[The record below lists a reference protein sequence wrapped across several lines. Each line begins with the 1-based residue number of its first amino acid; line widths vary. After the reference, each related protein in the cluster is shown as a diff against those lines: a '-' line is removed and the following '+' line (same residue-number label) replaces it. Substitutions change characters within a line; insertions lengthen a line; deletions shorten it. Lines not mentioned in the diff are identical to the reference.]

1 MVSSFSA
8 FLVKLNLNSLQ
19 SIFGTFL
26 SRRNFANM
34 KQPELKKTISKLETN
49 HATGKLMMM
58 EVVNRLYDIERDHE
72 IAPEEIAQHISD
84 EDIKD
89 NYLDIS
95 RPKTKRR

>member
-1 MVSSFSA
+1 ME
-8 FLVKLNLNSLQ
+8 
-19 SIFGTFL
+19 
-26 SRRNFANM
+26 
-34 KQPELKKTISKLETN
+34 QPELKEAVNNLEIN

-72 IAPEEIAQHISD
+72 IAPEEIAEHITD

-95 RPKTKRR
+95 RPKIKRR

>member
-1 MVSSFSA
+1 ME
-8 FLVKLNLNSLQ
+8 Q
-19 SIFGTFL
+19 S
-26 SRRNFANM
+26 
-34 KQPELKKTISKLETN
+34 ELKKAISKLETN
-49 HATGKLMMM
+49 RATGKLMMM
-58 EVVNRLYDIERDHE
+58 EVVNRLYDIERDHD

>member
-1 MVSSFSA
+1 
-8 FLVKLNLNSLQ
+8 
-19 SIFGTFL
+19 
-26 SRRNFANM
+26 M
-34 KQPELKKTISKLETN
+34 KQPELKAAVNKLEIN

-58 EVVNRLYDIERDHE
+58 EVVNRLYDIERDYE

-95 RPKTKRR
+95 RPKTKKR

>member
-1 MVSSFSA
+1 ME
-8 FLVKLNLNSLQ
+8 Q
-19 SIFGTFL
+19 S
-26 SRRNFANM
+26 
-34 KQPELKKTISKLETN
+34 ELKKAISKLETN

-58 EVVNRLYDIERDHE
+58 EVVNRLYDIERDHD
-72 IAPEEIAQHISD
+72 IALEEIAQHISD

>member
-1 MVSSFSA
+1 MVSSFST

-19 SIFGTFL
+19 LISGTFL

-34 KQPELKKTISKLETN
+34 KQSELKEKISKLEIN

-58 EVVNRLYDIERDHE
+58 EIVNRLYDIERDHE
-72 IAPEEIAQHISD
+72 FAPEEIATYISD

-95 RPKTKRR
+95 RSKTKK

>member
-1 MVSSFSA
+1 
-8 FLVKLNLNSLQ
+8 
-19 SIFGTFL
+19 
-26 SRRNFANM
+26 M
-34 KQPELKKTISKLETN
+34 KQPELKEAISKLEIN
-49 HATGKLMMM
+49 HVTGKLMMM
-58 EVVNRLYDIERDHE
+58 EVVNRLYDIERDHD